1 MLAGMPNVPL
11 GDYLAVASAMFV
23 VGVIGFMLR
32 RNPITMLMAIELMW
46 NAGNLVFAAFARSF
60 ADMSGQIFV
69 FIVITVAAAE
79 AAIALAIVVMVFRRR
94 ARVDVDDIS
103 LMRG

>member
-1 MLAGMPNVPL
+1 MQIPLA
-11 GDYLAVASAMFV
+11 DYLTVSAALFV
-23 VGVIGFMLR
+23 IGVIGFLLR

-46 NAGNLVFAAFARSF
+46 NAGNLIFAAFARSF
-60 ADMSGQIFV
+60 VDMSGQVFV

-94 ARVDVDDIS
+94 PEADVDDIS

>member
-1 MLAGMPNVPL
+1 MLQMPL
-11 GDYLAVASAMFV
+11 SDYLAVAAALFV
-23 VGVIGFMLR
+23 VGATGFLMR

-46 NAGNLVFAAFARSF
+46 NAGNLAFAAFARNF
-60 ADMSGQIFV
+60 LDMSGQIFV

-94 ARVDVDDIS
+94 REVDVDHIS
-103 LMRG
+103 ELRG

>member
-1 MLAGMPNVPL
+1 MPQIPLAAYL
-11 GDYLAVASAMFV
+11 GLSSALF
-23 VGVIGFMLR
+23 VIGAVGFLLR

-46 NAGNLVFAAFARSF
+46 NAGNLAFAAFARNF

-94 ARVDVDDIS
+94 ADVDVDDIS
-103 LMRG
+103 VLRG

>member
-1 MLAGMPNVPL
+1 MPQVPL
-11 GDYLAVASAMFV
+11 LDYLILATVLFVIGV
-23 VGVIGFMLR
+23 VGFLVR

-60 ADMSGQIFV
+60 GDMSGQVFV

-94 ARVDVDDIS
+94 EDVDVDDIS
-103 LMRG
+103 VMRG

>member
-1 MLAGMPNVPL
+1 MPQVPIA
-11 GDYLAVASAMFV
+11 DYLALSAALFV
-23 VGVIGFMLR
+23 VGVVGFLLR

-46 NAGNLVFAAFARSF
+46 NAGNLAFAAFARHLV
-60 ADMSGQIFV
+60 DMSGQVFV

-94 ARVDVDDIS
+94 REVDVDDMS
-103 LMRG
+103 VLRG

>member
-1 MLAGMPNVPL
+1 MPIPTN
-11 GDYLAVASAMFV
+11 DYLAAAAALFVIGV
-23 VGVIGFMLR
+23 VGFLMR

-46 NAGNLVFAAFARSF
+46 NAGNLAFAAFARNF
-60 ADMSGQIFV
+60 VDMSGQIFV

-94 ARVDVDDIS
+94 REVDVDDVS
-103 LMRG
+103 VLRG

>member
-1 MLAGMPNVPL
+1 LPQVPL
-11 GDYLAVASAMFV
+11 GDYLAVSAALFV
-23 VGVIGFMLR
+23 VGVLGFLMR

-46 NAGNLVFAAFARSF
+46 NAGNLAFAAFARTF

-69 FIVITVAAAE
+69 FIVVTVAAAE

-94 ARVDVDDIS
+94 RVVDVDDVAE
-103 LMRG
+103 LRG